1 MRDNTLEYVRSD
13 GNINA
18 VDTSHS
24 ELRERPVIFDE
35 ADTSGT
41 PECSACV
48 SFFNSADLDHG
59 EETLN
64 ILLIEDDKETSEYAT
79 NGLTQAG
86 HVVNAVLDGKE
97 GLVHCLDT
105 DYDLMIVDRMLP
117 GMDGLSLI
125 KAARASGVKTPALF
139 LTALSGVDD
148 RVAGLE
154 AGADDYLTKPFAFS
168 ELLARVNALGRRP
181 AVSDETTSLD
191 VGDLTMDLLK
201 RTVRRGDVDIDL
213 QPREFL
219 LLEVLM
225 RNEGRVVSRT
235 MLLEKVWDFHFDP
248 KTSVVETHISRL
260 RSKID
265 KPFDV
270 QLLHTSR
277 NVGYSLHTPRS

>member
-1 MRDNTLEYVRSD
+1 M
-13 GNINA
+13 
-18 VDTSHS
+18 
-24 ELRERPVIFDE
+24 
-35 ADTSGT
+35 
-41 PECSACV
+41 
-48 SFFNSADLDHG
+48 
-59 EETLN
+59 N
-64 ILLIEDDKETSEYAT
+64 ILLIEDDKETAEYTA

-86 HVVNAVLDGKE
+86 HVVDVVDNGKE
-97 GLVHCLDT
+97 GLIHCMESN
-105 DYDLMIVDRMLP
+105 YDVLIVDRMLP
-117 GMDGLSLI
+117 GMDGLSMM
-125 KAARASGVKTPALF
+125 KAVRASGTKTPALF

-148 RVAGLE
+148 RVEGLE
-154 AGADDYLTKPFAFS
+154 AGGDDYLTKPFAFS

-181 AVSDETTSLD
+181 AESKEQTQLQ

-201 RTVRRGDVDIDL
+201 RTVKRGDVDIDL

-260 RSKID
+260 RTKID

-270 QLLHTSR
+270 PLLNTMR
-277 NVGYSLHTPRS
+277 NIGYSLHTPRS

>member
-1 MRDNTLEYVRSD
+1 M
-13 GNINA
+13 
-18 VDTSHS
+18 
-24 ELRERPVIFDE
+24 
-35 ADTSGT
+35 
-41 PECSACV
+41 
-48 SFFNSADLDHG
+48 
-59 EETLN
+59 N
-64 ILLIEDDKETSEYAT
+64 ILLIEDDGETAQYAT

-86 HVVNAVLDGKE
+86 HVVNAVADGKE

-105 DYDLMIVDRMLP
+105 DYDVLVVDRMLP

-148 RVAGLE
+148 RVEGLE
-154 AGADDYLTKPFAFS
+154 AGADDYLVKPFAFS

-181 AVSDETTSLD
+181 VETKETTQLA
-191 VGDLTMDLLK
+191 VGDLTMDLLS
-201 RTVRRGDVDIDL
+201 RTVKRGDVAIDL

-225 RNEGRVVSRT
+225 RNTGRVVSRT

-265 KPFDV
+265 KPFDT
-270 QLLHTSR
+270 QLLHTTR
-277 NVGYSLHTPRS
+277 NIGYSLHLPR